1 MDELE
6 ILISN
11 AQAGHLDAREQII
24 KQFRPLVI
32 KVATSLSGRYVDK
45 SSDEISIGMVAINQA
60 IDSYSPQGGAAF
72 LSYAELIIRRRLID
86 YYRSEKRGKKTIPF
100 SSLGGESQEEGT
112 SGLESIELGL
122 ALKEFQKVQE
132 QEERREEIRAY
143 AAKLREFGISFKE
156 LVNNS
161 PKHEDARIRA
171 MQVAKVLVAKEELR
185 LYLKE
190 KKALPLK
197 LIEEQVP
204 VSRKTLERQR
214 KYIIAIT
221 LILTGD
227 YRYLQEYISKAL
239 PKGGEGK

>member
-24 KQFRPLVI
+24 KKFRPLVI

-86 YYRSEKRGKKTIPF
+86 YYRTEKRAKNMIPF
-100 SSLGGESQEEGT
+100 SSLQGKNQEK
-112 SGLESIELGL
+112 SALVLDCIEHDL
-122 ALKEFQKVQE
+122 ALKEYQKARE
-132 QEERREEIRAY
+132 QEERREEIKAY
-143 AAKLREFGISFKE
+143 TVKLKEFGIAFKD
-156 LVNNS
+156 LVDNS

-171 MQVAKVLVAKEELR
+171 IQVAKFLATKEELFI
-185 LYLKE
+185 YLKE
-190 KKALPLK
+190 KKTLPLK

-221 LILTGD
+221 LILTGEFH
-227 YRYLQEYISKAL
+227 YLKEYICKAL
-239 PKGGEGK
+239 PNGGEGK